1 MGAQALGA
9 SYRDPS
15 GFVYTRD
22 GTLYRQVNRVFQER
36 FRAFL
41 DSGLY
46 AELAERGLLV
56 PHREA
61 ALGLAASR
69 SCPNDHSYGYDTK
82 PTRSGSSTA
91 TASGVAARPSGAS
104 RWGTSRRRSSSSA

>member
-41 DSGLY
+41 DVVGRR
-46 AELAERGLLV
+46 LARRVSSEPGEPAPPADTPAGPRHER
-56 PHREA
+56 
-61 ALGLAASR
+61 
-69 SCPNDHSYGYDTK
+69 T
-82 PTRSGSSTA
+82 
-91 TASGVAARPSGAS
+91 
-104 RWGTSRRRSSSSA
+104 